1 MSIDRRSSKINIEL
15 QLIQSG
21 GSQDFSIS
29 TIDSRLTACNQN
41 GNFLIQPLLKF
52 ISDHHHN
59 LEHTMVSLFSSVK
72 KVFVYSGNYPL
83 PVELQAPANEFIS
96 NSTIKI
102 RCRYTRDYESSKSAQ
117 SEQGAEEENDSDSG
131 VRGNSKRTKE
141 RKVGVIIEKVAQWRN
156 LYNGVPNSNGEIV
169 RLTLEEA
176 ATRVG
181 ISKKSLDDYLL
192 QLRFGRKYGFNFE
205 EHKND
210 KVGLLRAFVKKFKKI
225 QSDLSKIMP
234 GESIPSDL
242 EQQISEKGTPLCKS
256 KKCCVPPSGILK
268 VPGQSS
274 N

>member
-1 MSIDRRSSKINIEL
+1 MSSDRNFSKIRIEL
-15 QLIQSG
+15 QIIQSG
-21 GSQDFSIS
+21 TSQDISIPN
-29 TIDSRLTACNQN
+29 IDSKLIACNQN
-41 GNFLIQPLLKF
+41 DNFLIQPLLKF
-52 ISDHHHN
+52 LSDHHQN
-59 LEHTMVSLFSSVK
+59 LEHTMVSLFSSIK

-83 PVELQAPANEFIS
+83 PGDLQVSANEFIS
-96 NSTIKI
+96 NSTIKL
-102 RCRYTRDYESSKSAQ
+102 RFRYTRDYESSKTAQ
-117 SEQGAEEENDSDSG
+117 VEQGAEEDNESDSG
-131 VRGNSKRTKE
+131 AKGSKRTKE

-156 LYNGVPNSNGEIV
+156 LYNGVPNSNGEMV

-176 ATRVG
+176 ATKVG

-225 QSDLSKIMP
+225 QSDLSKVKP
-234 GESIPSDL
+234 GETIPSEL
-242 EQQISEKGTPLCKS
+242 EQQINEKGTPLCKS